1 MVSLTLLRC
10 SFYSW
15 CCIHCVF
22 VLGEHCK
29 CACMLC
35 GLCIVWGVCVYACF
49 FAWGQVCGFVV
60 WRWVCV
66 WRLLCMLSGGYFL
79 CALFCRS
86 GITVFY
92 LVIVVLFWLLIY
104 GWELFIPIKIFLF
117 IPLFLCCVFF
127 VFKFI
132 ASFCCC
138 FWKCCSTFF
147 SLLIF

>member
-1 MVSLTLLRC
+1 MVSVFSDSFKC

-49 FAWGQVCGFVV
+49 FAWGHVCVFVV

-66 WRLLCMLSGGYFL
+66 WRLYVVGAIFCVLCFVGLVLRCFTWSLLS
-79 CALFCRS
+79 
-86 GITVFY
+86 
-92 LVIVVLFWLLIY
+92 LFWLLIY

-117 IPLFLCCVFF
+117 IPLFLCF
-127 VFKFI
+127 VFSLFLNSLHLSVV
-132 ASFCCC
+132 AFENVVLP
-138 FWKCCSTFF
+138 FF
-147 SLLIF
+147 LF